1 MKPNATGIEENR
13 LNHISFLVYP
23 NPAETMFVVKMNS
36 DDVINTISLVD
47 ISGNEVLKLDQ
58 VGNNFL
64 KISTENIS
72 KGLYIV
78 KVVSSSGVG
87 VQKILIH

>member
-1 MKPNATGIEENR
+1 
-13 LNHISFLVYP
+13 
-23 NPAETMFVVKMNS
+23 
-36 DDVINTISLVD
+36 
-47 ISGNEVLKLDQ
+47 KLDQ

-72 KGLYIV
+72 KGLYMV

-87 VQKILIH
+87 VQKIQIH